1 MSDKNRVIWSEGLF
15 LRPQHFQQQDRY
27 LEAFVEG
34 RVTGLRPNSWG
45 FIELELER
53 DLLAIGKLG
62 IRRAAGV
69 FPDGTPFAIP
79 DNDPAPTP
87 LDITLQIRDQIV
99 HLAVPLRQSGA
110 TLVQRLVGSGG
121 FTRYRPQDIE
131 ARDVSSDNG
140 ANGELETANL
150 NMRLMVHSE
159 PSQDFARIPLAHVLE
174 CRADKQVILEERF
187 MPSALR
193 VGAAPRLAT
202 FLSEMQGLLYQKAE
216 ELAARAVSSG
226 RGGTAEMVEFL
237 MLQAINRY
245 DPWVTHL
252 ASAVNCHPEDLYQLS
267 LQIVGELSTLTAT
280 SRRPPKFPAYQ
291 HELLRQSFEPVMNA
305 LRLCLSVQTGQNVIS
320 IPLAEKKFGIRVGV
334 INDKSLIDNAIFVLA
349 VRAEVAPEDLRR
361 RFPAQ
366 CKIGSV
372 EKIGDLVNLSLPG
385 IGLQPMPVAPRQLH
399 NIAGSQ
405 YFELARGTEL
415 WRSLK
420 TSGAIALHIGGEFP
434 GLMME
439 CWAIRS

>member
-34 RVTGLRPNSWG
+34 RVAGLRANSWG
-45 FIELELER
+45 FTELELER

-62 IRRAAGV
+62 IRHAAGV

-87 LDITLQIRDQIV
+87 LDVTSQMRDQIV

-110 TLVQRLVGSGG
+110 TLVQRLVGAGG
-121 FTRYRPQDIE
+121 FTRYRPQDID

-140 ANGELETANL
+140 SPGELETANL
-150 NMRLMVHSE
+150 NLRLITQSE
-159 PSQDFARIPLAHVLE
+159 PSQDFARIPMAHVLE
-174 CRADKQVILEERF
+174 CRADKQVVLEERF

-193 VGAAPRLAT
+193 IAAAPRLAT
-202 FLSEMQGLLYQKAE
+202 FLSDMQGRIYQKAE
-216 ELAARAVSSG
+216 ELAVRAVASG
-226 RGGTAEMVEFL
+226 GGGTAQWVEFL
-237 MLQAINRY
+237 MLQALNRY

-252 ASAVNCHPEDLYQLS
+252 ATTPNCHPEDLYQLT
-267 LQIVGELSTLTAT
+267 LQIVGELSALTAT
-280 SRRPPKFPAYQ
+280 SRRPPKFPTYR
-291 HELLRQSFEPVMNA
+291 HDFLRETFEPVIKA
-305 LRLCLSVQTGQNVIS
+305 LQEYISAQTGQNVVS
-320 IPLAEKKFGIRVGV
+320 IPLAEKKFGIRVG
-334 INDKSLIDNAIFVLA
+334 IIADKGLIDNAIFVLA

-399 NIAGSQ
+399 HVAGSQ

-420 TSGAIALHIGGEFP
+420 TSGAIAMHIGGEFP
-434 GLMME
+434 GLVME